1 MSRVAARPMRVE
13 VVYSPAPREVEC
25 VALELP
31 EGATVAAALEASGL
45 LRHHAELG
53 TPEAPAGGV
62 GVWGQACPPSQA
74 LRDGDRIELY
84 RALRVDPKEARRL
97 RQRRQAPEGG
107 AAAPRRGGEGGR
119 RTRPLS
125 GS

>member
-1 MSRVAARPMRVE
+1 MSRAAAGPMRIE

-45 LRHHAELG
+45 LRRHAELG
-53 TPEAPAGGV
+53 TPDAPAGGV
-62 GVWGQACPPSQA
+62 GVWGQACGPGQA
-74 LRDGDRIELY
+74 LRDGDRVELY
-84 RALRVDPKEARRL
+84 RALQVDPKEARRL
-97 RQRRQAPEGG
+97 RQRQAPEGG

-119 RTRPLS
+119 RARPLS

>member
-25 VALELP
+25 VALELS

-45 LRHHAELG
+45 LRRHAELG

-62 GVWGQACPPSQA
+62 GVWGQACGPGQA
-74 LRDGDRIELY
+74 LRDGDRVELY
-84 RALRVDPKEARRL
+84 RALQVDPKEARRL
-97 RQRRQAPEGG
+97 RQRQAPEGG
-107 AAAPRRGGEGGR
+107 AAARRRGEGGR
-119 RTRPLS
+119 RARPLS

>member
-1 MSRVAARPMRVE
+1 MRIE

-25 VALELP
+25 VALEMP
-31 EGATVAAALEASGL
+31 EGDTVAAALEASGL
-45 LRHHAELG
+45 LRRHAELG
-53 TPEAPAGGV
+53 TPDAPAGGI
-62 GVWGQACPPSQA
+62 GVWGQACGPGQV
-74 LRDGDRIELY
+74 LLDGDRVELY

-107 AAAPRRGGEGGR
+107 AAARRGGGDRGR
-119 RTRPLS
+119 RARPLS